1 MAQIIFFALSKFAK
15 YKSKSTMMQ
24 WAGGSLNVCRVQLPH
39 KRFPHFEIFF
49 FLFFFL
55 LEPSGEHLQCFKGV
69 CPPYKG
75 YLPCPLQR
83 TKSPRATPIP
93 AIANTICTLKWKTLI
108 NTKRHQWRMNLKT
121 MTFFR
126 ITSCF
131 HQELF
136 LSLR

>member
-1 MAQIIFFALSKFAK
+1 MAQMICFALSTFAK

-24 WAGGSLNVCRVQLPH
+24 WAGGSWNVCRVHLPC
-39 KRFPHFEIFF
+39 KRFLHFEIF
-49 FLFFFL
+49 FFFL

-69 CPPYKG
+69 CPPHKG

-83 TKSPRATPIP
+83 TTSPRATPTP

-121 MTFFR
+121 MTFF
-126 ITSCF
+126 IIMSCF
-131 HQELF
+131 HQERF